1 MKRFLLSLLC
11 AIVSFSAMAEGPKRL
26 INIDPATFRPVQ
38 KDALTGVNI
47 DAIGKDRSQRPCAR
61 IKLHIN
67 RMSREDIDQLVVYP
81 IGGNIELTRKM
92 TSYEGNGLI
101 IEMTAKQPTRFFIR
115 HEKYG
120 DSNEVSLNLEGN
132 KEYFLEGYLELQLSI
147 AVATNVVGADV
158 FVDKDYKGV
167 TDENGLLTIEE
178 VLAGKHLIMIKHGTI
193 IDERE
198 VEVSSSR
205 ISFRLTI
212 NNNPVVASAPNGT
225 ASSSAISAQLIV
237 PEVKTYKV
245 GDYYNE
251 NGKEGVVF
259 WVDETGRHGK
269 IVSLTESISPLSW
282 SSDKYEQKRWIG
294 ANDKG
299 DGTKNMAVIMQI
311 TDWKMKYP
319 AFKWCADLGEGWYLP
334 ANDELR
340 LLTLDDAVHDVIN
353 KTLAVKGTK
362 ISNPRDCKCYWSSTE
377 YDKSSANH
385 AWMSNCGIGGTK
397 KCYNFFVY
405 VRAVAAF

>member
-120 DSNEVSLNLEGN
+120 DSNEVSLNLEGS
-132 KEYFLEGYLELQLSI
+132 KEYYLDGQLDLLLPVT
-147 AVATNVVGADV
+147 VATNVVGAEVYFDRE
-158 FVDKDYKGV
+158 YKGL
-167 TDENGLLTIEE
+167 TDDNGFKTISE
-178 VLAGKHLIMIKHGTI
+178 VMPGKHSIMVVYENYAAKQ
-193 IDERE
+193 D
-198 VEVSSSR
+198 VEVNNDK
-205 ISFRLTI
+205 ISFRLTV
-212 NNNPVVASAPNGT
+212 NNKPAVAENTPEN
-225 ASSSAISAQLIV
+225 ILPQQLIV
-237 PEVKTYKV
+237 PEIKTYKV
-245 GDYYNE
+245 GDYYND
-251 NGKEGVVF
+251 GKKEGVVF
-259 WVDETGRHGK
+259 WVTDGGKHGK
-269 IVSLTESISPLSW
+269 IVSMVQ
-282 SSDKYEQKRWIG
+282 SSGCLQWTSDMYEAQCFIG
-294 ANDKG
+294 VDNENDG
-299 DGTKNMAVIMQI
+299 AKNMDLVSKSI
-311 TDWKMKYP
+311 DWRSKYP
-319 AFKWCADLGEGWYLP
+319 AFRWCANLGEGWYLP
-334 ANDELR
+334 AIEELKMF
-340 LLTLDDAVHDVIN
+340 TLDESVNDVVNSTLTKFSRQTIN
-353 KTLAVKGTK
+353 AL
-362 ISNPRDCKCYWSSTE
+362 YWSSTE
-377 YDKSSANH
+377 SFSKYADVFCAWSVAVNGHRTANSQKG
-385 AWMSNCGIGGTK
+385 ARL
-397 KCYNFFVY
+397 Y